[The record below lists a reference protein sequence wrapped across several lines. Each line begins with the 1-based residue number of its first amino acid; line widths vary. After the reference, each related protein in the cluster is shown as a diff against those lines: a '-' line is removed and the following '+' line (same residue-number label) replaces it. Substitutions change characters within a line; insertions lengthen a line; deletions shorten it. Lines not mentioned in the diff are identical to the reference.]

1 MRRRSLWR
9 RRKTRDDEGMSIG
22 GFDDTEGAEDPCLF
36 RVCFVCTGNICRSPM
51 AEAIFRR
58 LIAEGGYTGRIA
70 VESAATGDW
79 HVGEPADPRTIA
91 ALKAHGYDGS
101 RHRARQF
108 DPEWFDDL
116 DLVVAFDRGQER
128 TLREWATSE
137 PERAKVQLLMTFGPN
152 GSGTMDVPDPYYSD
166 AALFES
172 VLATIEWASVALFR
186 QLEPGIR
193 QGVS

>member
-1 MRRRSLWR
+1 
-9 RRKTRDDEGMSIG
+9 MSTA
-22 GFDDTEGAEDPCLF
+22 GFDDSDVASDPSLF

-58 LIAEGGYTGRIA
+58 LIIDGGYAGRVS

-79 HVGEPADPRTIA
+79 HVGEPADPRTIS

-108 DPEWFDDL
+108 DPEWFDVL

-137 PERAKVQLLMTFGPN
+137 PERAKVQLLMTFEPD

-172 VLATIEWASVALFR
+172 VLATIERASVALFR